1 MVTVTGGVRRGAGAA
16 QATSGTMA
24 MQSTAVRVLPDAV
37 LWHEGMLLAPQHFQQ
52 SALRGEELLHYRL
65 HLASPFAWGV
75 RRLQVDRRLLAE
87 GTFRVT
93 ELEAVLP
100 DGTVATVRADRD
112 RPLETSVSAYE
123 EDARRGAL
131 TVHLAVPAAR
141 SEGEPFAGQLQRYD
155 RVEGAPVPDDN
166 TGDGEIAIPR
176 LRPRL
181 TLLAGAT
188 APDKYASLPLAR
200 VGFRDGAFVPTGF
213 VPPLM
218 AVDPDA
224 APSASLAAICA
235 DVAARLREK
244 ALFFADRLRASTGRA
259 RDLTTAELHA
269 AVRAL
274 VSELPRLD
282 ALVSLRQAHPLD
294 LYLALCGLAGRLAGL
309 EGRVPPVFPRYDHTD
324 LRATFEPVRAFCTRA
339 LDAQQEAFSAIS
351 FEWREVL
358 FQTVPPI
365 PEDGRPLLVGV
376 RAGALGEPA
385 AVAWMEE
392 CRIGSAS
399 RLPSL
404 ADRRIRGA
412 ARRRSQAAGDLQL
425 AAGAGVVLFEVDT
438 DPEFVV
444 PGEPLQVAHPEG
456 ERRERP
462 ADLVLYTRNQPK

>member
-1 MVTVTGGVRRGAGAA
+1 M
-16 QATSGTMA
+16 QA
-24 MQSTAVRVLPDAV
+24 TAVRVLPPDAV

-65 HLASPFAWGV
+65 AAAAPFAWGV

-100 DGTVATVRADRD
+100 DGTVAGVRLDRD
-112 RPLETSVSAYE
+112 QPLETSLVAFE
-123 EDARRGAL
+123 EEARRGAL

-141 SEGEPFAGQLQRYD
+141 VEGEPFGGQLQRYD
-155 RVEGAPVPDDN
+155 RVEGAPIPDDN

-181 TLLAGAT
+181 SLLAGAT

-200 VGFRDGAFVPTGF
+200 VGFRDGAFIPTGF

-224 APSASLAAICA
+224 APSAALAAVCA
-235 DVAARLREK
+235 DIAARLREK
-244 ALFFADRLRASTGRA
+244 ALFFADRLRAAAGRP
-259 RDLTTAELHA
+259 RDLGMADLHA
-269 AVRAL
+269 AVHAL
-274 VSELPRLD
+274 VAELPRLD
-282 ALVSLRQAHPLD
+282 ALVSLRRAHPID

-309 EGRVPPVFPRYDHTD
+309 EGRVPPVFPRYDHVD
-324 LRATFEPVRAFCTRA
+324 LRATFEPLRAFCTRA
-339 LDAQQEAFSAIS
+339 LDGLQEAFSAIS
-351 FEWREVL
+351 FEWRDGV
-358 FQTVPPI
+358 FQTPI
-365 PEDGRPLLVGV
+365 TSLPADGRALLIGV
-376 RAGALGEPA
+376 RGGTMAEAQ

-392 CRIGSAS
+392 CRIAS
-399 RLPSL
+399 ESRMRSL
-404 ADRRIRGA
+404 GERRFRGA
-412 ARRRSQAAGDLQL
+412 ARRRASGAGDQQL
-425 AAGAGVVLFEVDT
+425 AGGTGVVLWEVAV

-444 PGEPLQVAHPEG
+444 AGEPLQVAHPEG

-462 ADLVLYTRNQPK
+462 AELVLYTRNS